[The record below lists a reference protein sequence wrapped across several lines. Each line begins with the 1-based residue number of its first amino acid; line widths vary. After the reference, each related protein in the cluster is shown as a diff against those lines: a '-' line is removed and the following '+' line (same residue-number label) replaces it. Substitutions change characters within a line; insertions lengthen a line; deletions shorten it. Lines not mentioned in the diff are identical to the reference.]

1 MNKNIENLVKSN
13 EFHVDYYG
21 LRGGFG
27 GYYDCV
33 DVVTKD
39 DIKRNNIDNIY
50 VRFMDKEFDGVAVRV
65 SDGSMRKL
73 VNGRPGV
80 SSREDL
86 GDITKEDIV
95 NLLPI
100 YNQFYLDKYAELF
113 MNDDEWVE
121 DMENEEMV
129 GIRDDFSAMADK
141 MDILLP
147 YGVCGEVRKF
157 N

>member
-1 MNKNIENLVKSN
+1 MNTNIENLVKSN
-13 EFHVDYYG
+13 GSYVDYYG

-39 DIKRNNIDNIY
+39 DIKRDNIDNIY
-50 VRFMDKEFDGVAVRV
+50 VRFMDKNFGGVAVRV
-65 SDGSMRKL
+65 SDGSMWKL

-80 SSREDL
+80 SSQEDL
-86 GDITKEDIV
+86 GNITKEDIK
-95 NLLPI
+95 NLIPL
-100 YNQFYLDKYAELF
+100 YNQFYLEKYTELY

-121 DMENEEMV
+121 DMENEGMV
-129 GIRDDFSAMADK
+129 GIRDDFSVMADK
-141 MDILLP
+141 MDILLR
-147 YGVCGEVRKF
+147 YGVLGEVRKF